1 MEIKIRLWIAILIFG
16 ITQIGFGQNLNM
28 VIEVNERLVTT
39 EIAGAYLN
47 FENEDGTK
55 SRTLVGYHPGELIL
69 QKKDW
74 EKIQSESTKKIT
86 LTFDY
91 YALKGKWHNSVNFG
105 IEMQKHHFEKS
116 YLILRVYD
124 FRERKF
130 RKRYGCL
137 TDKKFIAELNFPQG
151 GILIRCR

>member
-1 MEIKIRLWIAILIFG
+1 MKFKLTFLLLLG
-16 ITQIGFGQNLNM
+16 ITINGYGQNLNM
-28 VIEVNERLVTT
+28 VIEVNERLVTS
-39 EIAGAYLN
+39 EISGAYLN
-47 FENEDGTK
+47 FENADGTK
-55 SRTLVGYHPGELIL
+55 SRNLVGYHPGELIL
-69 QKKDW
+69 QSEDWKK
-74 EKIQSESTKKIT
+74 INSELTKKIA

-91 YALKGKWHNSVNFG
+91 NTFKGNGHQIGNFG
-105 IEMQKHHFEKS
+105 IEMEKHHFDKR

-137 TDKKFIAELNFPQG
+137 TTDEKYIAELNFPQG

>member
-1 MEIKIRLWIAILIFG
+1 MKFKLLILLIFG
-16 ITQIGFGQNLNM
+16 IAQIGFGQNLNM
-28 VIEVNERLVTT
+28 VIEVNERLVIG

-47 FENEDGTK
+47 FENADGTK
-55 SRTLVGYHPGELIL
+55 SRNLVGYHPGELRL
-69 QKKDW
+69 QKEDW
-74 EKIQSESTKKIT
+74 NKIKAESTKKIT

-91 YALKGKWHNSVNFG
+91 YALKGKYHNSVNFG

-137 TDKKFIAELNFPQG
+137 TDKKFMAELNFPQG
-151 GILIRCR
+151 GVLIRCR

>member
-1 MEIKIRLWIAILIFG
+1 MKFKLIFALLVL
-16 ITQIGFGQNLNM
+16 ITINGFGQNLNM
-28 VIEVNERLVTT
+28 VIEVNERLVVG

-47 FENEDGTK
+47 FENADGTK
-55 SRTLVGYHPGELIL
+55 SRNLVGYHPGELRL
-69 QKKDW
+69 QKEDW
-74 EKIQSESTKKIT
+74 EKIKAESTKKIT

-91 YALKGKWHNSVNFG
+91 YALKGKYHNSVNFG
-105 IEMQKHHFEKS
+105 IEMQKHHFDKS

-137 TDKKFIAELNFPQG
+137 TDEKYIAELNFPQG

>member
-1 MEIKIRLWIAILIFG
+1 MKFKLTFTLLLLIT
-16 ITQIGFGQNLNM
+16 INGFGQNLNM
-28 VIEVNERLVTT
+28 VIEVNERLVVG

-47 FENEDGTK
+47 FENVDGTK
-55 SRTLVGYHPGELIL
+55 SRNLVGYHPGELRL
-69 QKKDW
+69 QKEDW
-74 EKIQSESTKKIT
+74 EKIKAESTKKIT

-91 YALKGKWHNSVNFG
+91 YALKGKYHHSVNFG

-137 TDKKFIAELNFPQG
+137 TDEKYIAELNFPQG